1 MKCLSQICHLALLLG
16 FERNDDASI
25 CNGLE
30 KTLFANKQ
38 IGRECYRFL
47 VNVKVFWW
55 EVRRMTLVL
64 CKHNCVLT
72 LGMKAGEAR
81 CTQPPDRR

>member
-1 MKCLSQICHLALLLG
+1 MKWLSQICHLALLLG
-16 FERNDDASI
+16 FERNDDTSI
-25 CNGLE
+25 CNGL
-30 KTLFANKQ
+30 KRHCLQ
-38 IGRECYRFL
+38 ISRLAECYCFL

-55 EVRRMTLVL
+55 EVRRMAPVL

-81 CTQPPDRR
+81 CTQPSDRQ